1 MTANK
6 YYEENTMN
14 WKVKLEN
21 KTPKQCWL
29 EYSLNG
35 GESEFFLPLNYLYN
49 YLNPLHLFGS
59 KDFSITNCHNWSFKL
74 IIIFYVAFH

>member
-1 MTANK
+1 MIANK

-21 KTPKQCWL
+21 TTSKQCWL

-35 GESEFFLPLNYLYN
+35 GESEFFSFELP
-49 YLNPLHLFGS
+49 
-59 KDFSITNCHNWSFKL
+59 
-74 IIIFYVAFH
+74 V